1 MKENITIEATANDF
15 NKNIEKL
22 NNLKNKIENEIIIID
37 ESYDKVFNEVEK
49 SFEKKH
55 EKLNHD
61 EKNMKE
67 KLQNEVTKIKEKL
80 EEHLSVSNQMIREN
94 ERIMKGIQSIQ
105 KESENMIR
113 ILSYVSKINKN
124 QKNLNSLFSLFMKN
138 LKISFSED
146 DSNIIYQEYYFNGV
160 TPKIIKF
167 ENISS
172 DSFKVFWE
180 IDKVNIM
187 NIENSKIKF
196 SLKIKEENENG
207 KFIQVYEGDKMN
219 TNVTKLK
226 ENTNYEIKVS
236 TVLNGIEIPCTEIMK
251 IKTEAFKTLCDSIIL
266 EGTNQKFD
274 FLKKINEWC
283 NSKKLVLLYRGSRD
297 GTTSTDFHSKCDNKG
312 ETICLYKNEKGN
324 IFGGYNPISWNKTS
338 GWIKNDDSFLFTLTN
353 IYNTEPTRFPHKSG
367 EDSVENN
374 KNRGPTFD
382 DIYIYDDYAN
392 KSAELKF
399 PRGHLDKLNLGISI
413 FSGNKDNSIKKVN
426 IKEIEVF
433 NVLK

>member
-15 NKNIEKL
+15 NKNMEKL

-124 QKNLNSLFSLFMKN
+124 QKNLNSLFSVFMKN

-180 IDKVNIM
+180 IDKVNIK

-226 ENTNYEIKVS
+226 ENTNYEIKLS
-236 TVLNGIEIPCTEIMK
+236 TVLN
-251 IKTEAFKTLCDSIIL
+251 
-266 EGTNQKFD
+266 
-274 FLKKINEWC
+274 
-283 NSKKLVLLYRGSRD
+283 
-297 GTTSTDFHSKCDNKG
+297 
-312 ETICLYKNEKGN
+312 
-324 IFGGYNPISWNKTS
+324 
-338 GWIKNDDSFLFTLTN
+338 
-353 IYNTEPTRFPHKSG
+353 
-367 EDSVENN
+367 
-374 KNRGPTFD
+374 
-382 DIYIYDDYAN
+382 
-392 KSAELKF
+392 
-399 PRGHLDKLNLGISI
+399 
-413 FSGNKDNSIKKVN
+413 
-426 IKEIEVF
+426 
-433 NVLK
+433 